1 MLLITNPRFQIYLV
15 NVLNNYFL
23 ALRSWSRKRW
33 QVAIISALIT
43 GVVISLP
50 TAIIENPVFGRDIAV
65 TVWSIPVVVVTAI
78 LSGMLFATYIN
89 NDLKL
94 PEESSLKIG
103 TAGTLL
109 SFLAV
114 GCPVCNKIALIAL
127 GYTGAIKY
135 FAPVQP
141 FLAFFGIAIL
151 IYALSKRL
159 NGEIKCR
166 ILTK

>member
-1 MLLITNPRFQIYLV
+1 MLLITNLRFQIYLV

-159 NGEIKCR
+159 KGEIKCR

>member
-1 MLLITNPRFQIYLV
+1 
-15 NVLNNYFL
+15 LNNYFL

>member
-1 MLLITNPRFQIYLV
+1 MLLITNLRFQIYLV

-159 NGEIKCR
+159 KGEIKCR
-166 ILTK
+166 ILAK

>member
-1 MLLITNPRFQIYLV
+1 MLLITNLRFQIYLV

-159 NGEIKCR
+159 KGEIKCR
-166 ILTK
+166 ILVK

>member
-1 MLLITNPRFQIYLV
+1 MNA
-15 NVLNNYFL
+15 LNNYVL
-23 ALRSWSRKRW
+23 ALHSWSRKRW
-33 QVAIISALIT
+33 QIAIISALIT

-65 TVWSIPVVVVTAI
+65 TAWSIPVVVITAI
-78 LSGMLFATYIN
+78 LSGMLFATYIK
-89 NDLKL
+89 NDSNL

-135 FAPVQP
+135 FAPIQP

-151 IYALSKRL
+151 IYALSQRL
-159 NGEIKCR
+159 KGEINCK
-166 ILTK
+166 ILVK

>member
-1 MLLITNPRFQIYLV
+1 MLLITNLRFQIYLV

-33 QVAIISALIT
+33 QVAIISALIA

-159 NGEIKCR
+159 KGEIKCR

>member
-1 MLLITNPRFQIYLV
+1 MLLITNLRFQIYLV